1 MPYSILNPLGAERLA
16 MLANYDA
23 LLLWQGASKE
33 QLQMAL
39 AQSDFIFTSLQQ
51 QPSLISWL
59 FERRTLH
66 ERSKG
71 YADELACRLRDVCDE
86 EALWRVLRQFRRQEL
101 LWLAWLDFTRQIPLN
116 DSLTHLSALAQS
128 IVLGAYHYLYQ
139 NCCNLWGT
147 PSDLAGNPQPLLIL
161 AMGKLGGEE
170 LNFSSD
176 IDLIFAYPN
185 DGQTHGAARSLEN
198 VQFFTRLGQRL
209 IKALELP
216 TADGFCYRVDLRLRP
231 YGESGPL
238 VMSFAALES
247 YYQTQGRDWERY
259 AMIKARVLGES
270 DFLPHSFV
278 LRNLLWPFV
287 FRRYSDFSAI
297 DSVRR
302 MKAMIQAELRRRDLK
317 DNIKLG
323 AGGIREIE
331 FIAQTFQLIRGGK
344 EPLLQQRGLLQT
356 VSALLQ
362 LELINH
368 DDFTILSNAYSHLRQ
383 LENLLQA
390 IGDQQ
395 TQALPSSDLDRMRLV
410 TAFSLADWSALLSVT
425 QQHMSAV
432 HAIFLSLF
440 GEQKALVKGDA
451 AQDYQEICDGLFNS
465 LQAKSAFAELA
476 HSLTQP
482 QQELLWQFGQDLKK
496 RTVGAR
502 GQEIL
507 NQLLPALL
515 QRILQTKEEASP
527 HNAHI
532 VLERVLNIVLAVASR
547 TTYLEL
553 LTRYPMVLEPLITLC
568 GKSAMIANQL
578 AAHPMLLDELLL
590 SQKLYQP
597 TPFTQY
603 GSALQEFLARIAQDD
618 QELLMEQ
625 IREFKQLQ
633 LLRIAAADV
642 AGQLPVM
649 RVSDH
654 LTYLAQAIVA
664 AVVEQTWLQMRA
676 KYGEPT
682 HLANSGRRGFMV
694 LAFGKLGGI
703 ELGYA
708 SDLDLVFL
716 YDAQDDEMSDG
727 AKSISAQQFY
737 LRLAQRIVHL
747 FA

>member
-1 MPYSILNPLGAERLA
+1 MSYSILSQLGEQRFAA
-16 MLANYDA
+16 FVGCDA
-23 LLLWQGASKE
+23 LALWQDADKT

-39 AQSDFIFTSLQQ
+39 AQSDFIFASLQQ
-51 QPSLISWL
+51 QPSLIGWL
-59 FERRTLH
+59 FERRALH
-66 ERSKG
+66 ERAQG
-71 YADELACRLRDVCDE
+71 YAEKLACRLRDVGSE
-86 EALWRVLRQFRRQEL
+86 EELWRALRQFRRQEL
-101 LWLAWLDFTRQIPLN
+101 LWLAWQDFTRQIPL
-116 DSLTHLSALAQS
+116 SVSFAHLSALAQS
-128 IVLGAYHYLYQ
+128 IVLSAYHYLYQ

-147 PSDLAGNPQPLLIL
+147 PCDQAGNALPLLIL

-176 IDLIFAYPN
+176 IDLIFAYPS
-185 DGQTHGAARSLEN
+185 DGQTRGGARSLEN

-216 TADGFCYRVDLRLRP
+216 TVDGFCYRVDLRLRP
-231 YGESGPL
+231 FGESGPL

-259 AMIKARVLGES
+259 AMIKARVLGAQ
-270 DFLPHSFV
+270 DFMPHSLA
-278 LRNLLWPFV
+278 LRKLLWPFV

-302 MKAMIQAELRRRDLK
+302 MKSMIQAELRRRDLV

-344 EPLLQQRGLLQT
+344 EPLLQQRGLPQT

-390 IGDQQ
+390 IADQQ
-395 TQALPSSDLDRMRLV
+395 TQTLPSAQLDRLRLAA
-410 TAFSLADWSALLSVT
+410 AFAAPDWEALVLIT
-425 QQHMSAV
+425 KQHMSAV

-440 GEQKALVKGDA
+440 GEPKALVSGAGDA
-451 AQDYQEICDGLFNS
+451 AQDYQEICDCLFNS
-465 LQAKSAFAELA
+465 LHAKNIFAEQA
-476 HSLTQP
+476 HILTP
-482 QQELLWQFGQDLKK
+482 AQQELLWQFGQDLKK

-507 NQLLPALL
+507 NQLVPALL
-515 QRILQTKEEASP
+515 QRILQQNSDAEAF
-527 HNAHI
+527 HGAHC

-553 LTRYPMVLEPLITLC
+553 LTRYPAVLEPLIQLC

-603 GSALQEFLARIAQDD
+603 GSALQEFLARIPQDD

-625 IREFKQLQ
+625 IRQFKQLQ

-654 LTYLAQAIVA
+654 LTYLAQAIVT
-664 AVVEQTWLQMRA
+664 AVVEQTWQQMRA
-676 KYGEPT
+676 RYGEPA
-682 HLANSGRRGFMV
+682 HLSNSGHRGF
-694 LAFGKLGGI
+694 
-703 ELGYA
+703 
-708 SDLDLVFL
+708 LV
-716 YDAQDDEMSDG
+716 
-727 AKSISAQQFY
+727 
-737 LRLAQRIVHL
+737 
-747 FA
+747 